1 MKRTYLTLATALL
14 AAGLTAPLN
23 AQAFGNSIAIGDGEM
38 FVGEPTYD
46 MRSGVVYVFEQ
57 NAVGVWSQVQRLEPA
72 AGEAENRFGIRVATQ
87 DDVLL
92 VSATRADDGTGA
104 IYVYRDQGGMW
115 TESGRLE
122 TDDRSPADSLG
133 SGLAID
139 GDWVMIG
146 TIGQNGGR
154 GAAYAFRRQGDTW
167 VQHSKIAPDGLEA
180 AARFGVDIALE
191 GDQMLISAIGAGEG
205 AGAVYGYAYDAGA
218 DSWEATGQI
227 EAPLLA
233 PQTGFGSDIA
243 ISDGVALIGAPGV
256 FQGTGAAFM
265 FALTPSD
272 GWQLVTL
279 VTPFETTGG
288 TAFGSSIA
296 FDGRTALIG
305 ASGSRG
311 GEGRIFAYTL
321 DPETLEWTDASQVGS
336 GQGGR
341 ESCAATVAL
350 AGDRAVSAPH
360 RADPGAG
367 AAIVLEKGA
376 NGWETTD
383 RISGDVLGY
392 EAVTGDEVR
401 CSEEGA
407 AVSWE
412 CDSVDLVSFLP
423 LSELGADRGVRTN
436 DVWGW
441 TDPESGREIVLV
453 GMSNQTAFVDVT
465 NASFPTYLGR
475 LPMPEGARAST
486 WRDMKVFDDHMFVV
500 SDGAGDHGMQVF
512 DLTRLRDEDGTNP
525 PTFDA
530 DVHYTDI
537 ASAHN
542 IAINEETGFAYSV
555 GSSGG
560 GETCGGGLHMI
571 NIQDPVNPY
580 FAGCFSDMTSGRRG
594 TGYSHDAQCVI
605 YRGPDEDYQ
614 GHELCFGSNETHLSI
629 ADVTDKDNPVSVA
642 LVTYP
647 NVAYSHQGWLTEDH
661 SYFFMGDELDESGD
675 NVEFTRTLIWDLE
688 DLDDP
693 VLAREYLADTK
704 ATDHN
709 LYILG
714 NTMYQSNYNSGLRVL
729 DVSDPLNPVPV
740 GHFDTVPYGGDT
752 PQMNGS
758 WSNYPYFQ
766 SGLVV
771 VTSGS
776 EGLFLV
782 RYRPRTISQ

>member
-1 MKRTYLTLATALL
+1 MKRMYLTLAATLL
-14 AAGLTAPLN
+14 AAGALAPLS
-23 AQAFGNSIAIGDGEM
+23 AQSFGNAITIGDGQL

-46 MRSGVVYVFEQ
+46 MRSGVVYVFSQ
-57 NAVGVWSQVQRLEPA
+57 DASGAWSQTQRLEPA
-72 AGEAENRFGIRVATQ
+72 SGEAENRFGIRLATQ

-104 IYVYRDQGGMW
+104 IYIYRDRAGTW

-122 TDDRSPADSLG
+122 IDDRSPADSLG

-146 TIGQNGGR
+146 TIGQNEGR

-167 VQHSKIAPDGLEA
+167 VQHSKIVPEGLEPVS
-180 AARFGVDIALE
+180 RFGVDIAVE
-191 GDQMLISAIGAGEG
+191 GDLMLISAIGAGGGE
-205 AGAVYGYAYDAGA
+205 GAVYSYAYDAGT
-218 DSWEATGQI
+218 DNWDATGQL
-227 EAPLLA
+227 EAPLLDEGTA
-233 PQTGFGSDIA
+233 FGSDIA
-243 ISDGVALIGAPGV
+243 LSGSYALIGAPGF
-256 FQGTGAAFM
+256 FQGTGAALM
-265 FALTPSD
+265 FGITPDD
-272 GWQLVTL
+272 GWQLNTL
-279 VTPFETTGG
+279 LTPFETTGG
-288 TAFGSSIA
+288 TGFGGSIA

-321 DPETLEWTDASQVGS
+321 DQETLEWTTASQIGS

-341 ESCAATVAL
+341 ENFATTVAM
-350 AGDRAVSAPH
+350 AGDLAVGSAL
-360 RADPGAG
+360 RADRGAG
-367 AAIVLEKGA
+367 AAFVLE
-376 NGWETTD
+376 NGPDGWAATE
-383 RISGDVLGY
+383 RIIGDVLGY
-392 EAVTGDEVR
+392 EAVMGDEVR
-401 CSEEGA
+401 CSEDGE
-407 AVSWE
+407 AVAWE
-412 CDSVDLVSFLP
+412 CDSVDLISFLP
-423 LSELGADRGVRTN
+423 LSGLGADRGIGTN

-453 GMSNQTAFVDVT
+453 GMQNQTAFVDIT
-465 NASFPTYLGR
+465 NPGQPTYLGR
-475 LPMPEGARAST
+475 LPMPEGAQASA
-486 WRDMKVFDDHMFVV
+486 WRDMKVYANHMFVV
-500 SDGAGDHGMQVF
+500 SDGAGQHGMQVF
-512 DLTRLRDEDGTNP
+512 DLTRLRDEDGSDP
-525 PTFDA
+525 KTFDMDA
-530 DVHYTDI
+530 HYTDI

-542 IAINEETGFAYSV
+542 IVINEETGFAYSV
-555 GSSGG
+555 GTSGG

-571 NIQDPVNPY
+571 NIQNPTSPE

-614 GHELCFGSNETHLSI
+614 GRELCFGSNETHLSI

-661 SYFFMGDELDESGD
+661 SFFFMGDELDESGD

-693 VLAREYLADTK
+693 VLAKEYFAETR

-729 DVSDPLNPVPV
+729 DVSDPLNPIPV

-758 WSNYPYFQ
+758 WSNYPYFE
-766 SGLVV
+766 SGNVV
-771 VTSGS
+771 VTSGR

-782 RYRPRTISQ
+782 RYRPRTIS